1 MRLGVHGWKM
11 GMDRDLETMIGICVE
26 SGMASFEIME
36 HPEFKSSVPLETP
49 PDERAAIRRRFEE
62 AGVEIAAL
70 SITCTYDSMA
80 PDEVRENIEKT
91 KEYVQLAKDIGAPRL
106 RCLGDRLHED
116 EGEAKEVTIK
126 RVAGALRELCEYADP
141 FGVDCPIEMH
151 NQFSPWE
158 NSLAV
163 VEQVDHPRCY
173 LVHNGTPQN
182 TPPDRWDEVW
192 AKIQPHVRHVHVHD
206 IISDRF
212 PCRRFFLTLRDSG
225 YDGLVSLE
233 LAPSDDPVRVLSLT
247 KALADEWLA
256 G

>member
-1 MRLGVHGWKM
+1 MRLGLHGWVM
-11 GMDRDLETMIGICVE
+11 GRERDLETMIGICAE

-36 HPEFKSSVPLETP
+36 SDEFKSSVPLETP
-49 PDERAAIRRRFEE
+49 PDERAAIKRSFEE

-70 SITCTYDSMA
+70 SINCPYDSM
-80 PDEVRENIEKT
+80 DEAESRANIEKT
-91 KEYVQLAKDIGAPRL
+91 KEYIQLAKDIGAPRL

-116 EGEAKEVTIK
+116 EGEAKEVTIA

-163 VEQVDHPRCY
+163 VEQADHPRCY

-182 TPPDRWDEVW
+182 TPPEQWDEVW
-192 AKIQPHVRHVHVHD
+192 ARIQPYVRHVHVHD
-206 IISDRF
+206 ILSDRF
-212 PCRRFFLTLRDSG
+212 PHKKFFHTLRDSG

-233 LAPSDDPVRVLSLT
+233 LQPSDDPVRVLKLT
-247 KALADEWLA
+247 KALVDEWLEN
-256 G
+256 